1 MSSLRDR
8 TLGKELTTS
17 SQDIYT
23 IPSSFISHMDS
34 IIITNITNAAVTFTL
49 QWYSDTDAVTYSM
62 FYNSVLPANTTIQI
76 TDPLILQ
83 AADKLKGYA
92 SANSSVNITLR
103 VQEEYSVV
111 N

>member
-1 MSSLRDR
+1 
-8 TLGKELTTS
+8 
-17 SQDIYT
+17 
-23 IPSSFISHMDS
+23 MDS
-34 IIITNITNAAVTFTL
+34 IVIANITSSSVTFTL
-49 QWYSDTDAVTYSM
+49 QWYSSNDNVTYSM
-62 FYNSVLPANTTIQI
+62 FYNSVLPANTTVQI

-83 AADKLKGYA
+83 AGDKLKGLA

>member
-8 TLGKELTTS
+8 TLGKVLTTT

-23 IPSSFISHMDS
+23 IPNSFISHMDS
-34 IIITNITNAAVTFTL
+34 IIISNITSSNVTFIL
-49 QWYSDTDAVTYSM
+49 QWYSSTDAVAYNV

-76 TDPLILQ
+76 TDPLILRSG
-83 AADKLKGYA
+83 DKLKGLA
-92 SANSSVNITLR
+92 SANSSVDITIR

>member
-8 TLGKELTTS
+8 TLGKVLTTT

-23 IPSSFISHMDS
+23 IPNSFISHMDS
-34 IIITNITNAAVTFTL
+34 IIIANVTSNNVTFTL
-49 QWYSDTDAVTYSM
+49 QWYSATDAVTYSM
-62 FYNSVLPANTTIQI
+62 FYNSVLPANSTIQI
-76 TDPLILQ
+76 SDPLILQ
-83 AADKLKGYA
+83 AGDKLKGLA
-92 SANSSVNITLR
+92 SANSSVNISLR

>member
-1 MSSLRDR
+1 M
-8 TLGKELTTS
+8 TTS
-17 SQDIYT
+17 SQDIYI
-23 IPSSFISHMDS
+23 IPNSFISHMDS
-34 IIITNITNAAVTFTL
+34 IVIANITSSSVTFTL
-49 QWYSDTDAVTYSM
+49 QWYSSNDNVTYSM
-62 FYNSVLPANTTIQI
+62 FYNSVLPANTTVQI

-83 AADKLKGYA
+83 AGDKLKGLA

>member
-8 TLGKELTTS
+8 TLGKVLTTS

-23 IPSSFISHMDS
+23 IPNSFISHMDS
-34 IIITNITNAAVTFTL
+34 IIITNITSSSVTFIL
-49 QWYSDTDAVTYSM
+49 QWYSATDAVTYSL
-62 FYNSVLPANTTIQI
+62 FFNSVLPANSTIQI
-76 TDPLILQ
+76 SDPLILQ
-83 AADKLKGYA
+83 AGDKLKGLA

-103 VQEEYSVV
+103 VQEKYSVI

>member
-8 TLGKELTTS
+8 TLGKVLTTS
-17 SQDIYT
+17 SQDIYS
-23 IPSSFISHMDS
+23 IPNSFISHMDS
-34 IIITNITNAAVTFTL
+34 IIINNNTSNAATFTL
-49 QWYSDTDAVTYSM
+49 QWFSATDSVTYNI
-62 FYNSVLPANTTIQI
+62 FYNSPLPANTTIQI

-83 AADKLKGYA
+83 AGDKLKGYA
-92 SANSSVNITLR
+92 SVNSVVNITLR

>member
-1 MSSLRDR
+1 MPSVRSK
-8 TLGKELTTS
+8 TLGKVLTTS

-23 IPSSFISHMDS
+23 VPNSFTSIIDS
-34 IIITNITNAAVTFTL
+34 IIISNITSGTVTFTL
-49 QWYSDTDAVTYSM
+49 QWYSATDAVTYSM
-62 FYNSVLPANTTIQI
+62 FYNSVLPANTTVQI

-83 AADKLKGYA
+83 AADKIRGLA

-103 VQEEYSVV
+103 VEEEYSVV

>member
-1 MSSLRDR
+1 MPSVRSK
-8 TLGKELTTS
+8 TLGKVLTTS

-23 IPSSFISHMDS
+23 VPNSFTSIIDS
-34 IIITNITNAAVTFTL
+34 IIIANVTSNNVTFTL
-49 QWYSDTDAVTYSM
+49 QWYSATDAVTYSL
-62 FYNSVLPANTTIQI
+62 FFNSVLPANSTIQI

-83 AADKLKGYA
+83 AGDKLTGLA

-103 VQEEYSVV
+103 VEEEYSVV

>member
-1 MSSLRDR
+1 MPAVRSK
-8 TLGKELTTS
+8 TLGKVLTTS

-23 IPSSFISHMDS
+23 VPNSFTSIIDS
-34 IIITNITNAAVTFTL
+34 IIISNITSGTVTFTL
-49 QWYSDTDAVTYSM
+49 QWYSLTDTVTYSM
-62 FYNSVLPANTTIQI
+62 FYNSILPPNTTIQI

-83 AADKLKGYA
+83 AGDKLTGLA

-103 VQEEYSVV
+103 VEEEYSVV